1 MTTTESRRECNKC
14 GKSKLS
20 HKFKHEDKKT
30 CLKCE
35 FRWKQ
40 RILRRMA
47 YTTKLSPYQKVA
59 SRVGY
64 MGSGFLIAAQWS
76 LDPKLYIL
84 GFIAVMIQTSSR
96 KQWNLVV
103 LNLNGLAAWIMHLIN
118 N

>member
-14 GKSKLS
+14 GKSKLP

-64 MGSGFLIAAQWS
+64 MGSGFLIAAQW
-76 LDPKLYIL
+76 
-84 GFIAVMIQTSSR
+84 TSRSKAIHIR
-96 KQWNLVV
+96 VHSGYDTNIFQE
-103 LNLNGLAAWIMHLIN
+103 AMESCST
-118 N
+118 